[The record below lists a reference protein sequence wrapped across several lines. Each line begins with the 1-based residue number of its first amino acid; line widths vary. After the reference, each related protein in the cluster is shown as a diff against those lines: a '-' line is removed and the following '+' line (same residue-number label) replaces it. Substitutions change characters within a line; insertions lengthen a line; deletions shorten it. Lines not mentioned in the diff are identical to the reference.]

1 LENGRAVGVGM
12 RWFHDLSVR
21 WKLWFLAGILLG
33 LTLVMAGADHYS
45 MSSMAGAVR
54 ANLEEADRVM
64 RTADLARQAQ
74 ADFKTQVQDWKDVL
88 LRGHDPEK
96 MAKYRSEFEKTE
108 GLVRGDLLD
117 LKVLLYQVGLDPALA
132 DRSLAEHRTLGD
144 RYRAALERFRASE
157 PTSYRVVDQQ
167 VQGMDRPMA
176 AALGELAKRVI
187 DRNLAER
194 ERQVREL
201 DGFRRRAAWI
211 QAWTLLAGLALAL
224 IIVRSALRGVL
235 DPLGMLQQALERMG
249 AGDLRDRLDE
259 LRKDEFGRMGASFNR
274 SMSRFTGLFRTLQDT
289 STQVA
294 SQSTE
299 LSVTAAEMNRAT
311 AEIAQFSEL
320 QRRDSELT
328 ASAMTEFAASIQQV
342 AVNVRSSQEQTGS
355 MRREAEVG
363 AGEGEA
369 SVEAMQAIR
378 EANQK
383 MVQAVKVIQEIARQ
397 TNLLSLNAAIEAAK
411 AGVHGKGFAVVAE
424 EVRKLA
430 DRSAGAAREIGSLIS
445 QTEEAMAR
453 GGETVAS
460 TVRTLITLK
469 ESALM
474 VARAI
479 QEIGA
484 ATEEQTRTSDA
495 VARQVE
501 EGAQGMERSS
511 AATTELSHTV
521 AEVQKTAEELARA
534 SEGLAAI
541 ALQFKV
547 A

>member
-1 LENGRAVGVGM
+1 M
-12 RWFHDLSVR
+12 
-21 WKLWFLAGILLG
+21 KLWFLAGSLLG
-33 LTLVMAGADHYS
+33 LTLLLAGADRYS
-45 MSSMAGAVR
+45 MSSMASAIR
-54 ANLEEADRVM
+54 ANLDQADRIM
-64 RTADLARQAQ
+64 HTADLARQAQ
-74 ADFKTQVQDWKDVL
+74 SDFKTQVQDWKDML

-96 MAKYRSEFEKTE
+96 MAKYRAEFERTE

-117 LKVLLYQVGLDPALA
+117 LKIRLYEVGLDPALA
-132 DRSLAEHRTLGD
+132 DRTLAEHRALGE
-144 RYRAALERFRASE
+144 RYRVALERFRASE
-157 PTSYRVVDQQ
+157 PTSYRAVDQQ

-176 AALGELAKRVI
+176 AALGELAKGVI

-194 ERQVREL
+194 ERQGREL
-201 DGFRRRAAWI
+201 EGLRRRAGWV
-211 QAWTLLAGLALAL
+211 QLWTLLAGIAVAL
-224 IIVRSALRGVL
+224 ILVRSALRGVL
-235 DPLGMLQQALERMG
+235 DPLGALRRALERMG

-259 LRKDEFGRMGASFNR
+259 LRRDEFGRMGASFNH
-274 SMSRFTGLFRTLQDT
+274 SMSRFAGLLRALQDT

-311 AEIAQFSEL
+311 AEIARFSET

-342 AVNVRSSQEQTGS
+342 ALNVRSSETQTGG

-363 AGEGEA
+363 ASEGEA
-369 SVEAMQAIR
+369 SVEAMRAIR

-430 DRSAGAAREIGSLIS
+430 DRSAGAAREVGALIS

-460 TVRTLITLK
+460 TVRTLVTLK
-469 ESALM
+469 DSALL

-534 SEGLAAI
+534 SEGLAA
-541 ALQFKV
+541 LVQQFQV

>member
-1 LENGRAVGVGM
+1 M
-12 RWFHDLSVR
+12 QWFHDLSVR
-21 WKLWFLAGILLG
+21 MKLGFLAGTLLG
-33 LTLVMAGADHYS
+33 LTLLMAWADHAS
-45 MSSMAGAVR
+45 MSSMAR
-54 ANLEEADRVM
+54 AIRTNLEQADRIM

-74 ADFKTQVQDWKDVL
+74 ADFKTQVQDWKDML

-96 MAKYRSEFEKTE
+96 MAKYRADFEKTE
-108 GLVRGDLLD
+108 GLVRGDLLE
-117 LKVLLYQVGLDPALA
+117 LKILLYQVGLDPGLA
-132 DRSLAEHRTLGD
+132 DRTLAEHRTMGE
-144 RYRAALERFRASE
+144 RYRVAIERFKASE
-157 PTSYRVVDQQ
+157 ATSYRVVDQQ

-176 AALGELAKRVI
+176 MALGELAKQVI
-187 DRNLAER
+187 ARNVAER
-194 ERQVREL
+194 ERQVTEL
-201 DGFRRRAAWI
+201 DGLRRRAGWI
-211 QAWTLLAGLALAL
+211 QLWTLVAGFAVAL
-224 IIVRSALRGVL
+224 IIVRSSLRGVL
-235 DPLGMLQQALERMG
+235 DPLSALHQALERMG

-259 LRKDEFGRMGASFNR
+259 QRKDEFGRMGASFNH
-274 SMSRFTGLFRTLQDT
+274 SMSRFTGLFRSLQDT

-311 AEIAQFSEL
+311 AEIAQFSEI

-355 MRREAEVG
+355 MRRDAEVG
-363 AGEGEA
+363 ASEGEA

-430 DRSAGAAREIGSLIS
+430 DRSAGAAREIGALIA

-460 TVRTLITLK
+460 TVRTLLTLK
-469 ESALM
+469 DSALT

-484 ATEEQTRTSDA
+484 ASEEQTRTSDT

-521 AEVQKTAEELARA
+521 AEVQKTAEELAHA
-534 SEGLAAI
+534 SEGLAA
-541 ALQFKV
+541 LVQQFRV

>member
-1 LENGRAVGVGM
+1 M

-21 WKLWFLAGILLG
+21 LKLWFLAGTLLG
-33 LTLVMAGADHYS
+33 LTLIMAGADHVS
-45 MSSMAGAVR
+45 MNSMATAIR
-54 ANLEEADRVM
+54 ANLEQADRII

-74 ADFKTQVQDWKDVL
+74 SDFKTQVQEWKDML

-96 MAKYRSEFEKTE
+96 LTGYRAGFEKAE
-108 GLVRGDLLD
+108 GQVHADLLE
-117 LKVLLYQVGLDPALA
+117 LKVLLPQVGLDSTLA
-132 DRSLAEHRTLGD
+132 DKATAEHAIMGE
-144 RYRAALERFRASE
+144 RYRAAIGRFKTSE
-157 PTSYRVVDQQ
+157 ATSYRVVDQL

-176 AALGELAKRVI
+176 TALGDLAKLVI
-187 DRNLAER
+187 ARNLAER
-194 ERQVREL
+194 EHQVTEL
-201 DGFRRRAAWI
+201 DSLRRRAGWI
-211 QAWTLLAGLALAL
+211 QLWTLLAGLALAL
-224 IIVRSALRGVL
+224 VIVRSSLQGVL
-235 DPLGMLQQALERMG
+235 DPLDALRQALERMG
-249 AGDLRDRLDE
+249 AGDLRDRLDQH
-259 LRKDEFGRMGASFNR
+259 RKDEFGRMGASFNQ
-274 SMSRFTGLFRTLQDT
+274 SMSRFAGLFRTLQDT
-289 STQVA
+289 SGQVA

-311 AEIAQFSEL
+311 AEIAQFSEI

-328 ASAMTEFAASIQQV
+328 ASAMTEFAASIQEV
-342 AVNVRSSQEQTGS
+342 AVNVRSTQEQTSS
-355 MRREAEVG
+355 MQRDAEVG

-369 SVEAMQAIR
+369 SVEAMRAIR

-430 DRSAGAAREIGSLIS
+430 DRSAGAAKEIGALIS
-445 QTEEAMAR
+445 QTEEAMEQ
-453 GGETVAS
+453 GGTTVAS
-460 TVRTLITLK
+460 TVKTLLTLRDR
-469 ESALM
+469 ALT
-474 VARAI
+474 VARVI

-484 ATEEQTRTSDA
+484 ASEEQTRTSDA

-521 AEVQKTAEELARA
+521 AEVQKTAEELAHA

-541 ALQFKV
+541 AQQFMV